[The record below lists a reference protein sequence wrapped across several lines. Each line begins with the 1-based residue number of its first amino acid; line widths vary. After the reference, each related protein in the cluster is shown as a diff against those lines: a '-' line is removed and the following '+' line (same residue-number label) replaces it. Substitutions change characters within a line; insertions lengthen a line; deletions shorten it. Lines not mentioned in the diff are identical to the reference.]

1 MEDGKLYEMAV
12 KAKKYSYSPYSGY
25 AVGAAVM
32 TDSGNIYSGCNIENA
47 SYGATICAERNAIF
61 KAISNGESR
70 IVKIAIAG
78 STDEAA
84 WPCGICRQVMSEF
97 ATDQFYVIV
106 NDNGKMCTCS
116 LNDLLPHSFTSDNM
130 NK

>member
-1 MEDGKLYEMAV
+1 MKDSELYELAV
-12 KAKKYSYSPYSGY
+12 KAKEQSYSPYSGY
-25 AVGAAVM
+25 AVGAAVL
-32 TDSGNIYSGCNIENA
+32 TDSGSVYSGCNIENA

-61 KAISNGESR
+61 KAVSMGER
-70 IVKIAIAG
+70 KIVKIAIAG

-97 ATDQFYVIV
+97 AAEEFYVIV
-106 NDNGKMCTCS
+106 KDNGKLCTCY
-116 LNDLLPHSFTSDNM
+116 LKELLPHSFTSDNM